1 MDLKTVP
8 WTDVFAELDERGSAR
23 IESVLT
29 ADESRAIADL
39 YDDDSRFRSHVVM
52 ARHGFGR
59 GEYKYFRYPLPPL
72 IQTLRTAAYPHLVPI
87 ANEWHERM
95 RKEECFP
102 SEHAAFLRACHEAG
116 QVRPTPLLLK
126 YAP

>member
-59 GEYKYFRYPLPPL
+59 GEYKYFRYPLPPV
-72 IQTLRTAAYPHLVPI
+72 IATLREEFYPQLAQI
-87 ANEWHERM
+87 ANRWYEAMGLDQR
-95 RKEECFP
+95 FP
-102 SEHAAFLRACHEAG
+102 DTHAAFLAICHDAG
-116 QVRPTPLLLK
+116 QDKPTPLLL
-126 YAP
+126 